1 MWKVQIIIRNLHH
14 VTVVSQA
21 LLLMSA
27 QWSSAWWPG
36 WSIPPRHFASH
47 VTHRST
53 LIGQL
58 ALHRSDVILA
68 AEMQGKQGESTN
80 RSEFCRLWGTD
91 KLLFWSHYV
100 LKQLIGRLLLCGIR
114 HIMINCLW
122 NADCWKVSP
131 LSGTWWEFCCVN
143 TGANHVEPRKA
154 YR

>member
-27 QWSSAWWPG
+27 VVSAWWPG

-47 VTHRST
+47 VTLRST

-68 AEMQGKQGESTN
+68 AEMQEKQGESTN

-91 KLLFWSHYV
+91 KLLFRSHYV

-114 HIMINCLW
+114 HIMINCIR

-131 LSGTWWEFCCVN
+131 LSGTWCEFCCV
-143 TGANHVEPRKA
+143 TTASDRCQPRGA
-154 YR
+154 